1 MKKTLLSL
9 AAMLLLAGGAS
20 AQTAKSAAVY
30 TGKVDATP
38 VSVVKKAKA
47 PMMKEEESKYV
58 LLGFNGSE
66 NPSQSTG
73 FPKWESVSLVLSQM
87 NNGVD
92 VDFSEMAGYKIVGL
106 NFAVVANLG
115 EKAGA
120 LAVVY
125 QSETDQNGTEL
136 DSPYLVEDENYKV
149 STVEDQQL
157 TLQWNSVAFAQP
169 YEITG
174 EEFAF
179 MYGLAYEQVK
189 GNGTTQEERP
199 FLTGVSTDNG
209 VEGMFLAYG
218 KPSSEYKEGMYMLNN
233 PEDEDTKA
241 EKRCPCMQLILEKPN
256 GETVILGLNGSDK
269 PVAMQYYSLDGK
281 KLSAPQKGINVVKM
295 SDGTSKKVLVK

>member
-30 TGKVDATP
+30 TDKVDATP

-66 NPSQSTG
+66 NPSQLNG
-73 FPKWESVSLVLSQM
+73 FPQWSSVSLVMSELD
-87 NNGVD
+87 NGVD
-92 VDFSEMAGYKIVGL
+92 FDFSELAGYKIVGL
-106 NFAVVANLG
+106 NFAVAANLG
-115 EKAGA
+115 EQAGA

-125 QSETDQNGTEL
+125 QDENDQQGTEL
-136 DSPYLVEDENYKV
+136 DSPLLVEGTNYTV
-149 STVEDQQL
+149 STVENQQL
-157 TLQWNSVAFAQP
+157 NLQWNAVAFSQA

-174 EEFAF
+174 DEPAF
-179 MYGLAYEQVK
+179 MYGFAYEQVK
-189 GNGTTQEERP
+189 GDGTSQEEFP

-209 VEGMFLAYG
+209 VAGMFLAYG
-218 KPSSEYKEGMYMLNN
+218 QPSSKYQKGMYTLNN
-233 PEDEDTKA
+233 AEDTNS
-241 EKRCPCMQLILEKPN
+241 EKRCLCMQLILEKPN
-256 GETVILGLNGSDK
+256 GATVILGLNGSDK
-269 PVAMQYYSLDGK
+269 PVAMQYFSLDGK

>member
-30 TGKVDATP
+30 TDKVDATP

-47 PMMKEEESKYV
+47 PMMKEEESKYA
-58 LLGFNGSE
+58 LLGFSGSE
-66 NPSQSTG
+66 NPSQMNG
-73 FPKWESVSLVLSQM
+73 FPAWESVKLVMSELD
-87 NNGVD
+87 NGVD
-92 VDFSEMAGYKIVGL
+92 YDFSEMAGYKIVGL
-106 NFAVVANLG
+106 NFAVAANLG
-115 EKAGA
+115 EQAGA
-120 LAVVY
+120 LAIVY
-125 QSETDQNGTEL
+125 QDENDKKGTEL
-136 DSPYLVEDENYKV
+136 DSPYLVEGTNYTV
-149 STVEDQQL
+149 STVENQQL
-157 TLQWNSVAFAQP
+157 TLQWNSVAFSQA

-174 EEFAF
+174 DEPAF

-189 GNGTTQEERP
+189 GDGTSQEEFP
-199 FLTGVSTDNG
+199 FLTGVSEDNG

-218 KPSSEYKEGMYMLNN
+218 KPSSKYQEGMYTLNN
-233 PEDEDTKA
+233 ADDKTTK
-241 EKRCPCMQLILEKPN
+241 KYCLCMQLILEKPN

-269 PVAMQYYSLDGK
+269 PVAMQYFSLDGK

>member
-20 AQTAKSAAVY
+20 AQTAKSATVY
-30 TGKVDATP
+30 TDKVDATP

-66 NPSQSTG
+66 NPSQSNG

-106 NFAVVANLG
+106 NFVVVANLG

-125 QSETDQNGTEL
+125 QSEKDQNGTEL

-149 STVEDQQL
+149 STVEDQLL

-174 EEFAF
+174 EEYAF
-179 MYGLAYEQVK
+179 LYGLAYEQVK
-189 GNGTTQEERP
+189 GNGTTQEEFP
-199 FLTGVSTDNG
+199 FLTGVSTDSG

-218 KPSSEYKEGMYMLNN
+218 KPSSKYEEGMYMLND
-233 PEDEDTKA
+233 PKDTKT
-241 EKRCPCMQLILEKPN
+241 EKRCPCMQLILEKPD
-256 GETVILGLNGSDK
+256 GSTVILGLNGSDK

>member
-30 TGKVDATP
+30 TDKVDATP

-47 PMMKEEESKYV
+47 PMMKEGESKYA

-66 NPSQSTG
+66 NPSQMNG
-73 FPKWESVSLVLSQM
+73 FPTWESVKLVMSELD
-87 NNGVD
+87 NGVD
-92 VDFSEMAGYKIVGL
+92 YDFSEMAGYKIVGL
-106 NFAVVANLG
+106 NFAVAANLG

-120 LAVVY
+120 LAIVY
-125 QSETDQNGTEL
+125 QDENDQKGTEL
-136 DSPYLVEDENYKV
+136 DSPYLVEGTNYTV
-149 STVEDQQL
+149 STVENQQL
-157 TLQWNSVAFAQP
+157 TLQWNSVAFSQA

-174 EEFAF
+174 DEPAF

-189 GNGTTQEERP
+189 GDGTSQEEFP
-199 FLTGVSTDNG
+199 FLTGVSEDNG
-209 VEGMFLAYG
+209 VAGMFLAYG
-218 KPSSEYKEGMYMLNN
+218 KPSSKYKEGMYTLNKA
-233 PEDEDTKA
+233 DDTTTK
-241 EKRCPCMQLILEKPN
+241 KYCLCMQLILEKPN

-269 PVAMQYYSLDGK
+269 PVAMQYFSLDGK

>member
-1 MKKTLLSL
+1 
-9 AAMLLLAGGAS
+9 MLLLAGGAS

-30 TGKVDATP
+30 TDKVDATP

-58 LLGFNGSE
+58 TLGFNGSE
-66 NPSQSTG
+66 NPSQLNG
-73 FPKWESVSLVLSQM
+73 FPTWSSVSLVLSQL

-92 VDFSEMAGYKIVGL
+92 FDFSEFAGYKIVGL
-106 NFAVVANLG
+106 QFAAAANLG

-125 QSETDQNGTEL
+125 QSKTDQKGTEL

-149 STVEDQQL
+149 STVENNTL
-157 TLQWNSVAFAQP
+157 NLQWNAVAFAEP

-174 EEFAF
+174 DEFAF
-179 MYGLAYEQVK
+179 LYGLAYEQVK
-189 GNGTTQEERP
+189 GDGTSQDELP
-199 FLTGVSTDNG
+199 FLTGVSTDSG

-218 KPSSEYKEGMYMLNN
+218 QPSSKYEKGMYMLND
-233 PEDEDTKA
+233 PKDKKS
-241 EKRCPCMQLILEKPN
+241 EKRCLCVQLVLETP
-256 GETVILGLNGSDK
+256 GGATVILGLNGSDK
-269 PVAMQYYSLDGK
+269 PVAVQYFSLDGK

>member
-30 TGKVDATP
+30 TDKVDATP

-58 LLGFNGSE
+58 TLGFNGSE
-66 NPSQSTG
+66 NPSQLNG
-73 FPKWESVSLVLSQM
+73 FPTWSSVSLVLSQL

-92 VDFSEMAGYKIVGL
+92 VDFSEFAGYKIVGL
-106 NFAVVANLG
+106 QFAAAANLG

-125 QSETDQNGTEL
+125 QSKTDQNGTEL
-136 DSPYLVEDENYKV
+136 DSPYLVEGKNYTV
-149 STVEDQQL
+149 STVENNTL
-157 TLQWNSVAFAQP
+157 NLQWNAVAFAEP

-174 EEFAF
+174 DEFAF
-179 MYGLAYEQVK
+179 LYGLAYEQVK
-189 GNGTTQEERP
+189 GDGTSQEEFP
-199 FLTGVSTDNG
+199 FLTGVSTDTG

-218 KPSSEYKEGMYMLNN
+218 QPSSKYEKGMYMLNDPN
-233 PEDEDTKA
+233 DTKS
-241 EKRCPCMQLILEKPN
+241 EKRCLCVQLVLEKPD
-256 GETVILGLNGSDK
+256 GSTVILGLNGSDK

>member
-30 TGKVDATP
+30 TDKVDATP

-66 NPSQSTG
+66 NPSQSNG

-125 QSETDQNGTEL
+125 QSKTDQNGTEL

-189 GNGTTQEERP
+189 GNGTTQEEFP

-218 KPSSEYKEGMYMLNN
+218 KPSSKYKEGMYTLNN
-233 PEDEDTKA
+233 PDDNS

-256 GETVILGLNGSDK
+256 GATVILGLNGSDK
-269 PVAMQYYSLDGK
+269 PVAMQYYTLDGK

>member
-1 MKKTLLSL
+1 
-9 AAMLLLAGGAS
+9 MLLLAGGAS

-30 TGKVDATP
+30 TDKVDATS

-47 PMMKEEESKYV
+47 PMMKEEEAKYV
-58 LLGFNGSE
+58 TLGFNGSE
-66 NPSQSTG
+66 NPSQLNG
-73 FPKWESVSLVLSQM
+73 FPTWSSVSLVLSQL

-92 VDFSEMAGYKIVGL
+92 FDFSEYAGYKIVGL
-106 NFAVVANLG
+106 QFAAAANLG

-125 QSETDQNGTEL
+125 QSKTDQKGTEL
-136 DSPYLVEDENYKV
+136 DSPYLVEGKNYTV
-149 STVEDQQL
+149 STVENNTL
-157 TLQWNSVAFAQP
+157 NLQWNAVAFAEP

-179 MYGLAYEQVK
+179 LYGLAYEQVK
-189 GNGTTQEERP
+189 GDGTSQEEFP
-199 FLTGVSTDNG
+199 FLTGVSTDSG

-218 KPSSEYKEGMYMLNN
+218 KPSSKYEEGMYMLNDPN
-233 PEDEDTKA
+233 DTKS
-241 EKRCPCMQLILEKPN
+241 EKRCLCVQLVLETP
-256 GETVILGLNGSDK
+256 GGATVILGLNGSDK
-269 PVAMQYYSLDGK
+269 PVAVQYFSLDGK

>member
-30 TGKVDATP
+30 TDKVDATP

-58 LLGFNGSE
+58 ALGFNGSE
-66 NPSQSTG
+66 NPSQMNG
-73 FPKWESVSLVLSQM
+73 FSKWQSALMVMSELD
-87 NNGVD
+87 NGVD
-92 VDFSEMAGYKIVGL
+92 YDFSEMAGYKIVGL
-106 NFAVVANLG
+106 NFAVTANLG

-120 LAVVY
+120 VAVVFE
-125 QSETDQNGTEL
+125 SETDQNATEL
-136 DSPYLVEDENYKV
+136 GSPYLVEGTNYTV
-149 STVEDQQL
+149 STVENQRV
-157 TLQWNSVAFAQP
+157 TLQWNRIAFAEP

-179 MYGLAYEQVK
+179 QYGLVYEQVK
-189 GNGTTQEERP
+189 GNGTTQEEFP
-199 FLTGVSTDNG
+199 FLTGVSEDNG
-209 VEGMFLAYG
+209 VEGMFLVYG
-218 KPSSEYKEGMYMLNN
+218 QPSSKDEEGLWTLNN
-233 PEDEDTKA
+233 PNDNS
-241 EKRCPCMQLILEKPN
+241 EKRCLCMQLILEKPD
-256 GETVILGLNGSDK
+256 GSTVILGLNGSDK
-269 PVAMQYYSLDGK
+269 PVAMQYFSLDGK

>member
-30 TGKVDATP
+30 TDKVDATP

-58 LLGFNGSE
+58 TLGFNGSE
-66 NPSQSTG
+66 NPSQLNG
-73 FPKWESVSLVLSQM
+73 FPTWSSVSLVLSQL

-92 VDFSEMAGYKIVGL
+92 FDFSEFAGYKIVGL
-106 NFAVVANLG
+106 QFAAAANLG

-125 QSETDQNGTEL
+125 QSETDQDGTEL
-136 DSPYLVEDENYKV
+136 DSPYLVEGKNYTV
-149 STVEDQQL
+149 STVENNTL
-157 TLQWNSVAFAQP
+157 NLQWNAVAFAEP

-174 EEFAF
+174 DEFAF
-179 MYGLAYEQVK
+179 LYGLAYEQVK
-189 GNGTTQEERP
+189 GDGTSQDEFP
-199 FLTGVSTDNG
+199 FLTGVSTDSG

-218 KPSSEYKEGMYMLNN
+218 QPSSKYEKGMYMLNDPN
-233 PEDEDTKA
+233 DTKS
-241 EKRCPCMQLILEKPN
+241 EKRCLCVQLVLEKPD
-256 GETVILGLNGSDK
+256 GSTVILGLNGSDK
-269 PVAMQYYSLDGK
+269 PVAVQYFSLDGK
-281 KLSAPQKGINVVKM
+281 QLSAPQKGINVVKM

>member
-30 TGKVDATP
+30 TDKVDATP

-58 LLGFNGSE
+58 DLGFNGSE
-66 NPSQSTG
+66 NPSQMNG
-73 FPKWESVSLVLSQM
+73 FPTWESASMVLSRLD
-87 NNGVD
+87 NGVD
-92 VDFSEMAGYKIVGL
+92 VDFSEYAGYKIIGL
-106 NFAVVANLG
+106 QFAVTANLG

-120 LAVVY
+120 VAVVFE
-125 QSETDQNGTEL
+125 SKTDQNGTEL
-136 DSPYLVEDENYKV
+136 GSPYLVEDENYKV
-149 STVEDQQL
+149 SAVENQQL
-157 TLQWNSVAFAQP
+157 NLQWNGVAFAEP

-179 MYGLAYEQVK
+179 LYGLAYEQVK
-189 GNGTTQEERP
+189 GNGTTQEEFP
-199 FLTGVSTDNG
+199 FLTGVSTDTG

-218 KPSSEYKEGMYMLNN
+218 KPSSTYKEGMYTLNN
-233 PEDEDTKA
+233 PDDNS
-241 EKRCPCMQLILEKPN
+241 EKRCPCMQLILEKPD
-256 GETVILGLNGSDK
+256 GSTVILGLNGSDK
-269 PVAMQYYSLDGK
+269 PVAVQYFSLDGK